1 MKRVAAI
8 DLLRALA
15 IIGMVVSGQ
24 MLWNAQLPAW
34 MFHAQLPPPTFAFNP
49 EVPGL
54 TWVDLVFPFFLFS
67 MGAAMPLALRRREEQ
82 GATGWQVTRSALHR
96 FVWLAAFAIILGN
109 TRMGLLSEL
118 PRWGAAL
125 ATLGVWALFFVMFV
139 RLPRMER
146 RRNSWLNWGGLA
158 ALVGVTLCY
167 KPLFGVNTS
176 LHHSDIIILILASM
190 ALFGT
195 VLYWLTRGNWLLRV
209 AVIAGVALLKM
220 ASSVEGSWCQWLW
233 QQTPAVWLFRFEFVK
248 YLCMVLSGTLAGDL
262 IYRFRQTSEATTE
275 SKPTATPAWNIV
287 VVVLMAALI
296 GVQLWGLFV
305 RELGWTVVL
314 SALLCGAAAWSV
326 RSMTSPEKPLVKSL
340 LSLAVVMLFLGL
352 LAEPLE
358 GGIKKDPATI
368 GYFFVTGAMATFVLI
383 AALVLELRFGIRF
396 RFLEASG
403 ANPMFAYTA
412 SGYLIQPLAVLMGL
426 SVYIER
432 MAALTPWCGFLRG
445 VLFALLVM
453 AITYPFT
460 RKNYFWKS

>member
-1 MKRVAAI
+1 V
-8 DLLRALA
+8 
-15 IIGMVVSGQ
+15 
-24 MLWNAQLPAW
+24 
-34 MFHAQLPPPTFAFNP
+34 
-49 EVPGL
+49 
-54 TWVDLVFPFFLFS
+54 
-67 MGAAMPLALRRREEQ
+67 
-82 GATGWQVTRSALHR
+82 
-96 FVWLAAFAIILGN
+96 
-109 TRMGLLSEL
+109 
-118 PRWGAAL
+118 
-125 ATLGVWALFFVMFV
+125 
-139 RLPRMER
+139 
-146 RRNSWLNWGGLA
+146 
-158 ALVGVTLCY
+158 
-167 KPLFGVNTS
+167 
-176 LHHSDIIILILASM
+176 
-190 ALFGT
+190 
-195 VLYWLTRGNWLLRV
+195 
-209 AVIAGVALLKM
+209 
-220 ASSVEGSWCQWLW
+220 
-233 QQTPAVWLFRFEFVK
+233 
-248 YLCMVLSGTLAGDL
+248 
-262 IYRFRQTSEATTE
+262 
-275 SKPTATPAWNIV
+275 WNIV

-305 RELGWTVVL
+305 REVGWTVFL
-314 SALLCGAAAWSV
+314 SALLCGVAAWSV

-412 SGYLIQPLAVLMGL
+412 SGYLIQPLAVLTGL